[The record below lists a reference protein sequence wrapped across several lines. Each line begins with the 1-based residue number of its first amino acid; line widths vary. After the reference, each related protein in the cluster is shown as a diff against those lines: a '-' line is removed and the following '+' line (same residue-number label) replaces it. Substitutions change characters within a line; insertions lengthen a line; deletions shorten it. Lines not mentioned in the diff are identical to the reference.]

1 MRTASLAVMLWITDA
16 AAGAAFAQVAGRI
29 DAGSGTMRT
38 GSESPFGIVR
48 LSPTFQITGSRFL
61 LSTEGDFAGHTEH
74 GWQTSGHLTARLR
87 QQVFGRLEAQLGI
100 ESGVSRTRWGRSAG
114 GWLGEGRLRLGSE
127 RRGLA
132 LGLGS
137 GHSFTSGSSQ
147 PLSRIEA
154 GGWSRVGRFDLGFW
168 LKRTGLTVPGTQTD
182 DREPAD
188 TLQLGGAGG
197 RRLIQDHYTDIE
209 ASLGWSRGSLALE
222 AGAGRRFGRSFRY
235 TSWYVRALYQVT
247 SRVALVASSGQF
259 PVDLVSG
266 LPSGGFTTL
275 SMRFNLRDEGSAH
288 RADRSTTPEKGRLF
302 SATRSDDATCLIA
315 VRLPLATVVEMM
327 GDFTDWT
334 PVLLV
339 PGDDGEWRLRMPIS
353 PGVHEVNVR
362 VDGGAWTVPPGLTAV
377 DDGLGGRVGLF
388 SLE

>member
-1 MRTASLAVMLWITDA
+1 MRTASLAVLFWITDA
-16 AAGAAFAQVAGRI
+16 VSGAAFAQVAGHI

-48 LSPTFQITGSRFL
+48 LSPTFQLTGSRL
-61 LSTEGDFAGHTEH
+61 LISTEGDFAGHTEH
-74 GWQTSGHLTARLR
+74 GWQTRGHLTARLR
-87 QQVFGRLEAQLGI
+87 QNVFGALEAQLGV

-137 GHSFTSGSSQ
+137 GHSFASGGSQ

-168 LKRTGLTVPGTQTD
+168 LKRTGLTVPGSQTD

-188 TLQLGGAGG
+188 TLQVGGAGG

-209 ASLGWSRGSLALE
+209 ASLGWARGSLALE
-222 AGAGRRFGRSFRY
+222 AGAGRRFGKSIRF
-235 TSWYVRALYQVT
+235 TSWYVRALYQLT
-247 SRVALVASSGQF
+247 PRVALVASSGQF

-275 SMRFNLRDEGSAH
+275 SMRFNLRDEGSSH
-288 RADRSTTPEKGRLF
+288 RVDRSTVAQRGRLF
-302 SATRSDDATCLIA
+302 SATRSEDGTHLIA
-315 VRLPLATVVEMM
+315 IRLPPATVVEMM

-339 PGDDGEWRLRMPIS
+339 PGDEGEWRLRMRIS

-362 VDGGAWTVPPGLTAV
+362 VDGGAWMVPPGLTAV
-377 DDGLGGRVGLF
+377 DDGLGSRVGLF